1 MEAGQ
6 LAGHA
11 WVRAPRQQPVRI
23 YVGNLSQD
31 AGANLSLSLYLSQDA
46 GANLSLSLYLSQDAG
61 ARSKSNWRWFAQPAH
76 QKREEDTTDKWCPN
90 RTKQLSGVKFP
101 TYVSSVISVNQ
112 T

>member
-1 MEAGQ
+1 MHGRRGMEAGQ

-23 YVGNLSQD
+23 YVGN
-31 AGANLSLSLYLSQDA
+31 LSQDA

>member
-1 MEAGQ
+1 MHGRRGMEAGQ

-31 AGANLSLSLYLSQDA
+31 AGANLSL
-46 GANLSLSLYLSQDAG
+46 YLSQDAG

-76 QKREEDTTDKWCPN
+76 QKREEDTTDEYPIGRNSCLVLN
-90 RTKQLSGVKFP
+90 FS
-101 TYVSSVISVNQ
+101 TYVSSVIFVNQ